1 MHVEL
6 CFGALRCGQV
16 CFDYGDM
23 MEAFLATLIAFF
35 LVEIGDKT
43 QIATIA
49 LGSRFH
55 DVFSVML
62 GTTVGIG

>member
-1 MHVEL
+1 
-6 CFGALRCGQV
+6 
-16 CFDYGDM
+16 M